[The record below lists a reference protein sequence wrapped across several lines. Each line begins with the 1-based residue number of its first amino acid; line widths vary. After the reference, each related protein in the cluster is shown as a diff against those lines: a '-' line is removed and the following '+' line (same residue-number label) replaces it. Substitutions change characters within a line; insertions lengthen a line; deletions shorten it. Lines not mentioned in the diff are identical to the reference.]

1 VAGQDAEEA
10 VLNRGIRRPGRAGRP
25 WWPARRPGAG
35 VLLAFLPTLALA
47 AGFWLCLPS
56 RLFDVPYSTVLL
68 DRDGRLLGATI
79 AADGQWRFPADR
91 ELSAKFVQAL
101 VVREDKRFF
110 RHPGVD
116 PCAIARALVSNVR
129 RREVVSGGS
138 TITMQVIRLS
148 RGKQPRILGE
158 KLVEA
163 LLSLRLSLS
172 VTKPGVLRLFASNAP
187 FGGNVVGFEA
197 ASWRWFGRD
206 PDTLSWA
213 ECAALA
219 VLPNSPGLVH
229 PGRNRD
235 ALLERRNGLLD
246 ELARRGVI
254 DADTQRLA
262 KAEPLPQEPFPLPQ
276 CAPHLLVRARTEA
289 VGAADGDG
297 AGTAAGGATA
307 GGARIRT
314 TLDRGLQKRLNDIMA
329 RHAQSWRESGV
340 ANGAALVLDVRT
352 GAVLAYAGNVPAG
365 NRADDAVTDEP
376 AADGGQVDI
385 VTASRSTGSLLK
397 PFLYAAMLDAGEL
410 MPEQIV
416 PDIPTRMGGFIP
428 ENNTRTFSGAVP
440 ANVALAHSLNVPMVR
455 LLRSFGVERFQQALT
470 AIGMTTL
477 FRPSRDYG
485 LALVVG
491 GAEGTLW
498 DLTGMYAGLA
508 RSALREPAG
517 GGAAFFPP
525 HYLADGAAGGAG
537 ASQGATDGPGA
548 GACWLALQA
557 LLEVVRPG
565 EEGAWREF
573 LGSRKVA
580 WKTGTS
586 YGFRDAW
593 AIGVTPRHAVGV
605 WVGNASGEG
614 RPELKGSTSAAPVL
628 FDVFGLLGT
637 SSWFAMPESDLAEI
651 ETCAKSGLRA
661 GPWCAETRLTRV
673 PPAALASA
681 TLCGY
686 CRLVH
691 LDRTGRFR
699 ASTRTES
706 MGSLAAV
713 KWFVLPAAMEWYYRR
728 SHADYRPLPPFAPG
742 ETPTELPSASLGF
755 VFPEQGGTIYIP
767 IELDGAPGRT
777 VFRAVHRDSRATIF
791 WHLDGAYLGET
802 TELHDIEARP
812 GIGKHVLTIVDGN
825 GEEVVRT
832 FTCLS
837 EE

>member
-1 VAGQDAEEA
+1 VAGQVAEEA
-10 VLNRGIRRPGRAGRP
+10 VVRR
-25 WWPARRPGAG
+25 AG

-47 AGFWLCLPS
+47 AGFWFCLPF

-68 DRDGRLLGATI
+68 DRDGRLLGASI

-91 ELSAKFVQAL
+91 ELPAKFVQTL
-101 VVREDKRFF
+101 VIREDRRFF

-116 PCAIARALVSNVR
+116 PLAVVRALVSNAR
-129 RREVVSGGS
+129 RGEVVSGAS

-148 RGKQPRILGE
+148 RGKRPRILGE

-163 LLSLRLSLS
+163 VLALRLSLS

-187 FGGNVVGFEA
+187 FGANVVGFEA

-246 ELARRGVI
+246 ELARRGAI

-276 CAPHLLVRARTEA
+276 YAPHLLVRARAE
-289 VGAADGDG
+289 
-297 AGTAAGGATA
+297 TAA
-307 GGARIRT
+307 ARIRT
-314 TLDRGLQKRLNDIMA
+314 TLDRDLQSRLNDIMS
-329 RHAQSWRESGV
+329 RHAQSWREAGV
-340 ANGAALVLDVRT
+340 TNGAALVLDVRT
-352 GAVLAYAGNVPAG
+352 GAVLAYAGNVPVSQDAG
-365 NRADDAVTDEP
+365 VGDDAE
-376 AADGGQVDI
+376 GGQVDI
-385 VTASRSTGSLLK
+385 VTAARSTGSLLK

-410 MPEQIV
+410 LPDQLV
-416 PDIPTRMGGFIP
+416 ADIPTRMGGFIP
-428 ENNTRTFSGAVP
+428 ENSTRTFSGAVP
-440 ANVALAHSLNVPMVR
+440 ASVALAHSLNVPMVR
-455 LLRSFGVERFQQALT
+455 LLRSFGVERFKQVLT
-470 AIGMTTL
+470 GIGMTTL

-508 RSALREPAG
+508 RSALRVPAG

-525 HYLADGAAGGAG
+525 HYLAEGGAGGAPSG
-537 ASQGATDGPGA
+537 SSAGPGA
-548 GACWLALQA
+548 GACWLTLQA

-593 AIGVTPRHAVGV
+593 AIGVTPRNAVGV

-614 RPELKGSTSAAPVL
+614 KPELKGSTSAAPVL
-628 FDVFGLLGT
+628 FDVFGLLGD
-637 SSWFAMPESDLAEI
+637 SPWFAMPESDLVEI

-661 GPWCAETRLTRV
+661 GPWCAETRVTRA
-673 PPAALASA
+673 PPAAAA
-681 TLCGY
+681 AAPACGY

-691 LDRTGRFR
+691 LDRTGRWR
-699 ASTRTES
+699 ASTRTET
-706 MGSLAAV
+706 MGSLKAV
-713 KWFVLPAAMEWYYRR
+713 KWFVLPAAMEWYYRH

-742 ETPTELPSASLGF
+742 EVPEERASASLGI
-755 VFPEQGGTIYIP
+755 VFPEQGGTIYVP
-767 IELDGAPGRT
+767 VDLDGTPGRT
-777 VFRAVHRDSRATIF
+777 VFKAVHRDPRATIF

-812 GIGKHVLTIVDGN
+812 GVGKHVLTIVDDN

-837 EE
+837 GE

>member
-1 VAGQDAEEA
+1 MTAGW
-10 VLNRGIRRPGRAGRP
+10 PGRLV
-25 WWPARRPGAG
+25 RRIGPG
-35 VLLAFLPTLALA
+35 VLLAFLPTLAFV
-47 AGFWLCLPS
+47 AGFWFCLPS
-56 RLFDVPYSTVLL
+56 RLFDAPYSTVLL
-68 DRDGRLLGATI
+68 DRDGQLLDASI

-91 ELSAKFVQAL
+91 ELPAKFVKAL
-101 VVREDKRFF
+101 VVREDRRFF
-110 RHPGVD
+110 GHPGVD
-116 PCAIARALVSNVR
+116 PLAVARALETNVR
-129 RREVVSGGS
+129 RGGVVSGAS

-148 RGKQPRILGE
+148 RGKRPRVVGE

-163 LLSLRLSLS
+163 VLALRLGLS
-172 VTKPGVLRLFASNAP
+172 TGKQGVLRLFASNAP

-229 PGRNRD
+229 PGRNRS

-254 DADTQRLA
+254 DPETRRLA
-262 KAEPLPQEPFPLPQ
+262 QAEPLPDEPFPLPHD
-276 CAPHLLVRARTEA
+276 APHLLVRARGEA
-289 VGAADGDG
+289 A
-297 AGTAAGGATA
+297 
-307 GGARIRT
+307 GARIRT
-314 TLDRGLQKRLNDIMA
+314 TLDRGLQRRLNDIVA
-329 RHAQSWRESGV
+329 RRAEAWRESGV
-340 ANGAALVLDVRT
+340 ANGAALALDVQT
-352 GAVLAYAGNVPAG
+352 GAVLAYAGNVPAP
-365 NRADDAVTDEP
+365 RDAGGAETAG
-376 AADGGQVDI
+376 AAAVDGGQVDI
-385 VTASRSTGSLLK
+385 VTAARSTGSLLK

-410 MPEQIV
+410 LPDQLV
-416 PDIPTRMGGFIP
+416 ADIPTRMGGFIP
-428 ENNTRTFSGAVP
+428 ENSTRTFSGAVP
-440 ANVALAHSLNVPMVR
+440 ASVALAHSLNVPMVR
-455 LLRSFGVERFQQALT
+455 MLRSFGVDRFQQVLT
-470 AIGMTTL
+470 GIGMTTL
-477 FRPSRDYG
+477 FRPSREYG

-508 RSALREPAG
+508 RSAMRLPAG
-517 GGAAFFPP
+517 GGSAFFPP
-525 HYLADGAAGGAG
+525 HYLAGVAAGPGNGPGGASGAAA
-537 ASQGATDGPGA
+537 AGPGA
-548 GACWLALQA
+548 GASWLALQA
-557 LLEVVRPG
+557 MLEVVRPG

-593 AIGVTPRHAVGV
+593 AIGVTPRNAVGV

-628 FDVFGLLGT
+628 FDVFAALGD
-637 SSWFAMPESDLAEI
+637 SPWFAVPESDLVEI
-651 ETCAKSGLRA
+651 ETCAQSGLRA
-661 GPWCAETRLTRV
+661 GPWCAETRMTRA
-673 PPAALASA
+673 PPAAALSA
-681 TLCGY
+681 PACGY

-706 MGSLAAV
+706 MGSLRAV

-742 ETPTELPSASLGF
+742 EVPAEKTSASLGL
-755 VFPEQGGTIYIP
+755 VFPEQGGTIYVP
-767 IELDGAPGRT
+767 VDLDGTTGRT
-777 VFRAVHRDSRATIF
+777 VFKAVHRDARATIF

-812 GIGKHVLTIVDGN
+812 GIGMHVLTIMDGN

-837 EE
+837 GE

>member
-1 VAGQDAEEA
+1 MK
-10 VLNRGIRRPGRAGRP
+10 RRIRRPGSAGQPGRP
-25 WWPARRPGAG
+25 SRLPGAG
-35 VLLAFLPTLALA
+35 ILLGFLPTLVLA
-47 AGFWLCLPS
+47 AGFWFCLPS

-68 DRDGRLLGATI
+68 DRDGRLLGASI

-91 ELSAKFVQAL
+91 ALPEKFVRAL
-101 VVREDKRFF
+101 VIREDRRFF

-116 PCAIARALVSNVR
+116 PLAVVRALVSNVR
-129 RREVVSGGS
+129 RREVVSGAS

-148 RGKQPRILGE
+148 RGKRPRILGE
-158 KLVEA
+158 KVVEA
-163 LLSLRLSLS
+163 VLALRLSLS
-172 VTKPGVLRLFASNAP
+172 LTKPGVLRLFASHAP

-235 ALLERRNGLLD
+235 ALLERRNSLLD
-246 ELARRGVI
+246 ELARRGAI
-254 DADTQRLA
+254 DMDALRLA
-262 KAEPLPQEPFPLPQ
+262 KAEPLPDEPFALPQ
-276 CAPHLLVRARTEA
+276 DAPHLLVRARGEA
-289 VGAADGDG
+289 AVTSNAGD
-297 AGTAAGGATA
+297 
-307 GGARIRT
+307 ARIRT
-314 TLDRGLQKRLNDIMA
+314 TLDRDLQRRLNDIMA

-352 GAVLAYAGNVPAG
+352 GAVLAYAGNVP
-365 NRADDAVTDEP
+365 TEP
-376 AADGGQVDI
+376 LHGGQVDI
-385 VTASRSTGSLLK
+385 VTAARSTGSLLK

-410 MPEQIV
+410 LPDQIV
-416 PDIPTRMGGFIP
+416 ADIPTRMGGFIP
-428 ENNTRTFSGAVP
+428 ENSTRTFSGAVP
-440 ANVALAHSLNVPMVR
+440 ASVALAHSLNVPMVR
-455 LLRSFGVERFQQALT
+455 LLRSFGVERFQQSLT

-485 LALVVG
+485 LSLVVG

-508 RSALREPAG
+508 RSALRVPAG

-525 HYLADGAAGGAG
+525 HYLADGGPGDGSGADAPAADSAAGLHAG
-537 ASQGATDGPGA
+537 REASGPGA

-628 FDVFGLLGT
+628 FDLFGMLG
-637 SSWFAMPESDLAEI
+637 SSPWFAMPESDLVEI

-661 GPWCAETRLTRV
+661 GPWCAETRLTRA
-673 PPAALASA
+673 PPAAAASA
-681 TLCGY
+681 PACGY

-691 LDRTGRFR
+691 LDRTGRLR

-706 MGSLAAV
+706 MGALKTV

-742 ETPTELPSASLGF
+742 EVPAEKTSASLGL
-755 VFPEQGGTIYIP
+755 VFPEQGGTIYVP
-767 IELDGAPGRT
+767 VDLDGTPGRT
-777 VFRAVHRDSRATIF
+777 VFKAVHRDTRATIF

-812 GIGKHVLTIVDGN
+812 GAGKHVLTIVDGN

-832 FTCLS
+832 FNCLS
-837 EE
+837 DE

>member
-1 VAGQDAEEA
+1 
-10 VLNRGIRRPGRAGRP
+10 
-25 WWPARRPGAG
+25 
-35 VLLAFLPTLALA
+35 
-47 AGFWLCLPS
+47 
-56 RLFDVPYSTVLL
+56 
-68 DRDGRLLGATI
+68 
-79 AADGQWRFPADR
+79 
-91 ELSAKFVQAL
+91 
-101 VVREDKRFF
+101 
-110 RHPGVD
+110 
-116 PCAIARALVSNVR
+116 
-129 RREVVSGGS
+129 
-138 TITMQVIRLS
+138 MQVIRLS
-148 RGKQPRILGE
+148 RGKRPRILGE

-163 LLSLRLSLS
+163 VLALRLSLS

-254 DADTQRLA
+254 DTDTQRLA

-276 CAPHLLVRARTEA
+276 DAPHLLVRARAEA
-289 VGAADGDG
+289 AGAEDEDG
-297 AGTAAGGATA
+297 AGTAGAGTA
-307 GGARIRT
+307 AAGARIRT
-314 TLDRGLQKRLNDIMA
+314 TLDRDIQSRLNDIMA
-329 RHAQSWRESGV
+329 RHAQSWRGSGV
-340 ANGAALVLDVRT
+340 ANGAVLVLDVRT
-352 GAVLAYAGNVPAG
+352 GAVLAYTGNVPAG
-365 NRADDAVTDEP
+365 SRANGAGITEST
-376 AADGGQVDI
+376 ADGGQVDI
-385 VTASRSTGSLLK
+385 VTAARSTGSLLK

-410 MPEQIV
+410 LPEQIV

-428 ENNTRTFSGAVP
+428 ENSTRTFSGAVP
-440 ANVALAHSLNVPMVR
+440 ASVALAHSLNVPMVR
-455 LLRSFGVERFQQALT
+455 LLRSFGVDRFKQVLT

-508 RSALREPAG
+508 RSALRVPAG

-525 HYLADGAAGGAG
+525 HYLADGGVAGRGEVGGGGGAGGAPSGSAAAPGAGG
-537 ASQGATDGPGA
+537 ASSGPGA
-548 GACWLALQA
+548 GACWLTLRA

-573 LGSRKVA
+573 LGARKVA

-593 AIGVTPRHAVGV
+593 AIGVTPRNAVGV

-628 FDVFGLLGT
+628 FDVFGLLG
-637 SSWFAMPESDLAEI
+637 SSPWFAMPESDLVEI
-651 ETCAKSGLRA
+651 QTCAKSGLRA
-661 GPWCAETRLTRV
+661 GPWCAETLMSRA
-673 PPAALASA
+673 PPAAVASA
-681 TLCGY
+681 PLCGY

-706 MGSLAAV
+706 MGSLKAV

-742 ETPTELPSASLGF
+742 EVPAERTSASLGL

-767 IELDGAPGRT
+767 IELDGTPGRT
-777 VFRAVHRDSRATIF
+777 VFKAVHRDPRAAIF

-825 GEEVVRT
+825 GEEVART

-837 EE
+837 GE

>member
-1 VAGQDAEEA
+1 LTDR
-10 VLNRGIRRPGRAGRP
+10 NRRPGRAGRP

-47 AGFWLCLPS
+47 AGFWFCLPS

-68 DRDGRLLGATI
+68 DRDGRLLGASI

-91 ELSAKFVQAL
+91 ELPAKFVQAL
-101 VVREDKRFF
+101 VIREDRRFF

-116 PCAIARALVSNVR
+116 PLAVVRAFVSNVR
-129 RREVVSGGS
+129 RREVVSGAS

-163 LLSLRLSLS
+163 VLAFRLSLS

-262 KAEPLPQEPFPLPQ
+262 KAEPLPQEPFPLPND
-276 CAPHLLVRARTEA
+276 APHLLVRARTEA
-289 VGAADGDG
+289 AGAADED
-297 AGTAAGGATA
+297 AAGA
-307 GGARIRT
+307 GARIRT
-314 TLDRGLQKRLNDIMA
+314 TLDRDLQQRLNDIMT

-365 NRADDAVTDEP
+365 SREDGAGIPEPTTD
-376 AADGGQVDI
+376 GSQVDI
-385 VTASRSTGSLLK
+385 VTAARSTGSLLK

-410 MPEQIV
+410 LPDQIV

-428 ENNTRTFSGAVP
+428 ENSTRTFSGAVP
-440 ANVALAHSLNVPMVR
+440 ASVALAHSLNVPMVR

-485 LALVVG
+485 LTLVVG

-498 DLTGMYAGLA
+498 DLSGMYAGLA
-508 RSALREPAG
+508 RSALRVPAG

-525 HYLADGAAGGAG
+525 HYLADGGAGGG
-537 ASQGATDGPGA
+537 GTPGGTASGSAAGPGA
-548 GACWLALQA
+548 GACWLTLRA

-628 FDVFGLLGT
+628 FDVFGLLG
-637 SSWFAMPESDLAEI
+637 SSPWFAMPESDLVEI
-651 ETCAKSGLRA
+651 QTCAKSGLRA
-661 GPWCAETRLTRV
+661 GPWCAETLMSRAPL
-673 PPAALASA
+673 AAAASA
-681 TLCGY
+681 ALCGY

-706 MGSLAAV
+706 MGSLKGV

-742 ETPTELPSASLGF
+742 EMPAERTSASLGL

-767 IELDGAPGRT
+767 IELDGTPGRT
-777 VFRAVHRDSRATIF
+777 VFKAVHRDPRATIF
-791 WHLDGAYLGET
+791 WHLDGTYLGET

-837 EE
+837 GE

>member
-1 VAGQDAEEA
+1 M
-10 VLNRGIRRPGRAGRP
+10 NRRIRRPIAAGWPGRLV
-25 WWPARRPGAG
+25 RRIGSG
-35 VLLAFLPTLALA
+35 TLLAFLPTLAVV
-47 AGFWLCLPS
+47 AGFLLCLPS
-56 RLFDVPYSTVLL
+56 RLFDAPYSTVLL
-68 DRDGRLLGATI
+68 DRDGQLLDASI

-91 ELSAKFVQAL
+91 ELPAKFVQAL
-101 VVREDKRFF
+101 VIREDRRFF

-116 PCAIARALVSNVR
+116 PLAVARALVSNVR
-129 RREVVSGGS
+129 RGEVVSGAS
-138 TITMQVIRLS
+138 TITMQVIRHS
-148 RGKQPRILGE
+148 RGRRPRVVGE

-163 LLSLRLSLS
+163 VLALRLGLS
-172 VTKPGVLRLFASNAP
+172 TDKQGVLRLFASNAP

-229 PGRNRD
+229 PGRNRS
-235 ALLERRNGLLD
+235 ALLERRNALLA

-254 DADTQRLA
+254 DPETRRLA
-262 KAEPLPQEPFPLPQ
+262 EAEPLPDEPFPLPHD
-276 CAPHLLVRARTEA
+276 APHLLVRARGEA
-289 VGAADGDG
+289 A
-297 AGTAAGGATA
+297 
-307 GGARIRT
+307 GARIRT
-314 TLDRGLQKRLNDIMA
+314 TLDRGLQRRLNDIVA
-329 RHAQSWRESGV
+329 RRAEAWREGGV
-340 ANGAALVLDVRT
+340 ANGAALVLDART
-352 GAVLAYAGNVPAG
+352 GAVLAYAGNVPAPREAG
-365 NRADDAVTDEP
+365 GAGSAGAEPSGAAAVE
-376 AADGGQVDI
+376 GGQVDI
-385 VTASRSTGSLLK
+385 VTAARSTGSLLK

-410 MPEQIV
+410 LPDQLV
-416 PDIPTRMGGFIP
+416 ADIPTRMGGFIP
-428 ENNTRTFSGAVP
+428 ENSTRTFSGAVP
-440 ANVALAHSLNVPMVR
+440 ASVALAHSLNVPMVR
-455 LLRSFGVERFQQALT
+455 MLRSFGVDRFQRVLT
-470 AIGMTTL
+470 GIGMTTL

-508 RSALREPAG
+508 RSAMRLPEG

-525 HYLADGAAGGAG
+525 HYLADGAAGVGGGAG
-537 ASQGATDGPGA
+537 GGGGTGDSAAGSAAGPGA
-548 GACWLALQA
+548 GASWLALQA

-614 RPELKGSTSAAPVL
+614 RPELKGSTSAAPAM
-628 FDVFGLLGT
+628 FDVFAALGD
-637 SSWFAMPESDLAEI
+637 SAWFAVPESDLVGI
-651 ETCAKSGLRA
+651 ETCSRSGLRA
-661 GPWCAETRLTRV
+661 GPWCAETRLTRA
-673 PPAALASA
+673 PPAAAASA
-681 TLCGY
+681 PVCGY

-699 ASTRTES
+699 ASTRTEA
-706 MGSLAAV
+706 MGSLRAV

-742 ETPTELPSASLGF
+742 ELPAEKTSASLGL
-755 VFPEQGGTIYIP
+755 VFPEQGGTIYVP
-767 IELDGAPGRT
+767 VDLDGTPGRT
-777 VFRAVHRDSRATIF
+777 VFKAVHRDPRATIF
-791 WHLDGAYLGET
+791 WHLDGVYLGET
-802 TELHDIEARP
+802 TELHDIDARP
-812 GIGKHVLTIVDGN
+812 GIGTHVLTIVDGN

-837 EE
+837 GE